1 MLSQAQVRAMSGHR
15 KPHSFVRSILIG
27 SAIFAAWLIV
37 GVATY
42 QESSDDTPM
51 IVSLFSK

>member
-1 MLSQAQVRAMSGHR
+1 MLSQAQVRAMSGDR

-27 SAIFAAWLIV
+27 SAIFATWLIV